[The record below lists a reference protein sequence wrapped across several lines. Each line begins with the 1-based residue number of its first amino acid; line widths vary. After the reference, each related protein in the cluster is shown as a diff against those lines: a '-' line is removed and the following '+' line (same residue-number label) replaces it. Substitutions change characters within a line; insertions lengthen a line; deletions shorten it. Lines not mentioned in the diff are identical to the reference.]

1 MINLLKK
8 LIFAFFLCFYCN
20 TTLASSS
27 SNFLISQSA
36 FKNQDYSISLSN
48 FSINRSNLSNENL
61 LDNVV
66 AAVIVGDISLAE
78 KISDEILSK
87 DPNNQEAYIVKLTYF
102 YQNSKF
108 NEIDKFS
115 KKTQNKNEL
124 IDFIFFNNNNLKN
137 NDTISKSLV
146 DIVVQSYSNS
156 NQLNLNYDFLL
167 FYVSLAEIIDPK
179 NDRATIIKGE
189 LFQNIRK
196 DKEARKTF
204 EKIKINSPYFI
215 EAQKS
220 LAYNFSTFLT
230 FEEAEKEIKML
241 LKNTNNNYFIR
252 KVLGD
257 FYRYEKKYDLAISIY
272 NELIDEQEKDL
283 WNIFYM
289 RGICYERLDNWKEAE
304 KEIKILLKNTNNN
317 YFIKKVLGD
326 FYRYEKKYDLAI
338 SIYNE
343 LIDEQENDL
352 WKIFYMRGIC
362 YERLDNWKKAEKDF
376 LTSLDLN
383 PDSPDVLNYLAYGW
397 IERDVRLDQ
406 SLQML
411 KEAYD
416 ANPDSFYII
425 DSLAWAYFKKNN
437 LEEAARLMEK
447 VIDMAPGEAISLDHL
462 GDIYYAMNRK
472 REAMHFWQQALEL
485 ADPEDEIQDEV
496 QSKIENFYA
505 G

>member
-48 FSINRSNLSNENL
+48 FSINRSNLSNESL

-78 KISDEILSK
+78 KISDEILLK
-87 DPNNQEAYIVKLTYF
+87 DPNNQEAYIVKFTYF
-102 YQNSKF
+102 YQNGKF
-108 NEIDKFS
+108 NEIDKFF
-115 KKTQNKNEL
+115 KKPQNKNEL

-230 FEEAEKEIKML
+230 FEEAEKEIKIL
-241 LKNTNNNYFIR
+241 LKNTNNNYFIK

-257 FYRYEKKYDLAISIY
+257 FYRYEKKYNLAISIY
-272 NELIDEQEKDL
+272 NELIDEKEKDL

-304 KEIKILLKNTNNN
+304 K
-317 YFIKKVLGD
+317 
-326 FYRYEKKYDLAI
+326 
-338 SIYNE
+338 
-343 LIDEQENDL
+343 
-352 WKIFYMRGIC
+352 
-362 YERLDNWKKAEKDF
+362 DF
-376 LTSLDLN
+376 LTSLELN
-383 PDSPDVLNYLAYGW
+383 PNSPNVLNYLAYGW

-411 KEAYD
+411 TEAYD
-416 ANPDSFYII
+416 ANPESFYII

-472 REAMHFWQQALEL
+472 REAIHFWQQALEL

>member
-8 LIFAFFLCFYCN
+8 LLFVCFLCFYYN
-20 TTLASSS
+20 STLASSS

-66 AAVIVGDISLAE
+66 AAVIVGDMSLAE
-78 KISDEILSK
+78 KISDEILLQ
-87 DPNNQEAYIVKLTYF
+87 DPNNQEAYIV
-102 YQNSKF
+102 
-108 NEIDKFS
+108 
-115 KKTQNKNEL
+115 
-124 IDFIFFNNNNLKN
+124 FNNNNLKN
-137 NDTISKSLV
+137 NNTISKSLV

-156 NQLNLNYDFLL
+156 NQRNLNYDFLL
-167 FYVSLAEIIDPK
+167 FYVSLAEIIDPN

-196 DKEARKTF
+196 DKEAREIF
-204 EKIKINSPYFI
+204 EKIKTNSPYFI

-230 FEEAEKEIKML
+230 FE
-241 LKNTNNNYFIR
+241 
-252 KVLGD
+252 
-257 FYRYEKKYDLAISIY
+257 
-272 NELIDEQEKDL
+272 
-283 WNIFYM
+283 
-289 RGICYERLDNWKEAE
+289 EAE

-411 KEAYD
+411 MEAYD

>member
-8 LIFAFFLCFYCN
+8 LIFVFFLCFYCN
-20 TTLASSS
+20 TTLASNS

-48 FSINRSNLSNENL
+48 FSINRSNLSNESL

-78 KISDEILSK
+78 KISDEILLK
-87 DPNNQEAYIVKLTYF
+87 DPNNQEAYIVKFTYF
-102 YQNSKF
+102 YQNGKF
-108 NEIDKFS
+108 NEIDKFF
-115 KKTQNKNEL
+115 KKPQNKNEL

-241 LKNTNNNYFIR
+241 LKNTNNNYFIK

-272 NELIDEQEKDL
+272 NELIEEQEKDL

-304 KEIKILLKNTNNN
+304 K
-317 YFIKKVLGD
+317 
-326 FYRYEKKYDLAI
+326 
-338 SIYNE
+338 
-343 LIDEQENDL
+343 
-352 WKIFYMRGIC
+352 
-362 YERLDNWKKAEKDF
+362 DF
-376 LTSLDLN
+376 LTSLELN
-383 PDSPDVLNYLAYGW
+383 PNSPNVLNYLAYGW

-411 KEAYD
+411 TEAYD
-416 ANPDSFYII
+416 ANPESFYII

-472 REAMHFWQQALEL
+472 REAIHFWQQALEL

>member
-78 KISDEILSK
+78 KISDEILLK

-102 YQNSKF
+102 YQNGKF

-196 DKEARKTF
+196 DKDARKTF

-304 KEIKILLKNTNNN
+304 K
-317 YFIKKVLGD
+317 
-326 FYRYEKKYDLAI
+326 
-338 SIYNE
+338 
-343 LIDEQENDL
+343 
-352 WKIFYMRGIC
+352 
-362 YERLDNWKKAEKDF
+362 DF
-376 LTSLDLN
+376 LTSLELN
-383 PDSPDVLNYLAYGW
+383 PNSPNVLNYLAYGW

-411 KEAYD
+411 IEAYD

-472 REAMHFWQQALEL
+472 REAIHFWQQALEL

>member
-8 LIFAFFLCFYCN
+8 LLFVCFLCFYYN
-20 TTLASSS
+20 STLASSS

-66 AAVIVGDISLAE
+66 AAVIVGDMFLAE
-78 KISDEILSK
+78 KISDEILLQ

-102 YQNSKF
+102 YQNGKF
-108 NEIDKFS
+108 KEIDKIF
-115 KKTQNKNEL
+115 KETQNKNEL

-137 NDTISKSLV
+137 NNTISKSLV

-156 NQLNLNYDFLL
+156 NQRNLNYDFLL
-167 FYVSLAEIIDPK
+167 FYVSLAEIIDPT

-196 DKEARKTF
+196 DKEAREIF

-230 FEEAEKEIKML
+230 FE
-241 LKNTNNNYFIR
+241 
-252 KVLGD
+252 
-257 FYRYEKKYDLAISIY
+257 
-272 NELIDEQEKDL
+272 
-283 WNIFYM
+283 
-289 RGICYERLDNWKEAE
+289 EAE

-411 KEAYD
+411 IEAYD

-472 REAMHFWQQALEL
+472 REAIHFWQQALEL

-496 QSKIENFYA
+496 QNKIENFYA

>member
-1 MINLLKK
+1 MINLIKK
-8 LIFAFFLCFYCN
+8 LLFVCFLCFYYN
-20 TTLASSS
+20 STLASNS

-78 KISDEILSK
+78 KISDEILLQ

-102 YQNSKF
+102 YQNGKF
-108 NEIDKFS
+108 TEIDKIFKNS
-115 KKTQNKNEL
+115 ENKNEL
-124 IDFIFFNNNNLKN
+124 IDFIFFNNNKLKN
-137 NDTISKSLV
+137 NHTISKSLV
-146 DIVVQSYSNS
+146 DIVISSYTNS
-156 NQLNLNYDFLL
+156 EQKNLNYDFLL
-167 FYVSLAEIIDPK
+167 FYVCLAEIIDPK
-179 NDRATIIKGE
+179 NDHATIIKGE

-204 EKIKINSPYFI
+204 EKIKINSPYYI

-220 LAYNFSTFLT
+220 LAFNFSTFLN
-230 FEEAEKEIKML
+230 FEEAEKGIKKL
-241 LKNTNNNYFIR
+241 LKNTN
-252 KVLGD
+252 D
-257 FYRYEKKYDLAISIY
+257 
-272 NELIDEQEKDL
+272 
-283 WNIFYM
+283 
-289 RGICYERLDNWKEAE
+289 
-304 KEIKILLKNTNNN
+304 N

-343 LIDEQENDL
+343 LINQKEEDL
-352 WKIFYMRGIC
+352 WNIFYMRGIC
-362 YERLDNWKKAEKDF
+362 FERMDNWEKAEKDF

-383 PDSPDVLNYLAYGW
+383 PDSPNVLNYLAYGW

-411 KEAYD
+411 IQAYK

-437 LEEAARLMEK
+437 LDEAARLMEK

-472 REAMHFWQQALEL
+472 REAIHFWQQALEL
-485 ADPEDEIQDEV
+485 ADPEDEIQDKV

>member
-78 KISDEILSK
+78 KISDEILLK

-124 IDFIFFNNNNLKN
+124 IDFIFFNNNSLKN

-167 FYVSLAEIIDPK
+167 FYISLAEIIDPK

-196 DKEARKTF
+196 DKDARKTF
-204 EKIKINSPYFI
+204 KKIKINSPYFI

-304 KEIKILLKNTNNN
+304 K
-317 YFIKKVLGD
+317 
-326 FYRYEKKYDLAI
+326 
-338 SIYNE
+338 
-343 LIDEQENDL
+343 
-352 WKIFYMRGIC
+352 
-362 YERLDNWKKAEKDF
+362 DF
-376 LTSLDLN
+376 LTSLELN
-383 PDSPDVLNYLAYGW
+383 PNSPNVLNYLAYGW

-411 KEAYD
+411 IEAYD

>member
-8 LIFAFFLCFYCN
+8 LLFVCFLCFYYN
-20 TTLASSS
+20 STLASSS

-66 AAVIVGDISLAE
+66 AAVIVGDMSLAE
-78 KISDEILSK
+78 KISDEILLQ

-102 YQNSKF
+102 YQNGKF
-108 NEIDKFS
+108 KEIDKIF
-115 KKTQNKNEL
+115 KETQNKNEL

-137 NDTISKSLV
+137 NNTISKSLV

-156 NQLNLNYDFLL
+156 NQRNLNYDFLL
-167 FYVSLAEIIDPK
+167 FYVSLAEIIDPS

-196 DKEARKTF
+196 DKEAREIF
-204 EKIKINSPYFI
+204 EKIKTNSPYFI

-230 FEEAEKEIKML
+230 FE
-241 LKNTNNNYFIR
+241 
-252 KVLGD
+252 
-257 FYRYEKKYDLAISIY
+257 
-272 NELIDEQEKDL
+272 
-283 WNIFYM
+283 
-289 RGICYERLDNWKEAE
+289 EAE

-411 KEAYD
+411 MEAYD

-472 REAMHFWQQALEL
+472 REAIHFWQQALEL